1 MLQYLI
7 SRIFYMA
14 IMHNHIFGQ
23 AHNIDLLKGISKK
36 SILHFYDFYTIYY
49 EFSKLKRISRI

>member
-1 MLQYLI
+1 
-7 SRIFYMA
+7 MA